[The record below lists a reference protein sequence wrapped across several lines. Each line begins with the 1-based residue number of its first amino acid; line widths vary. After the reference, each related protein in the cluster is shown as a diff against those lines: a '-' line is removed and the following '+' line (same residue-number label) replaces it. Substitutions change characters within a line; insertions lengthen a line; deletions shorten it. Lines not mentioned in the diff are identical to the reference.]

1 MQLLKD
7 IYNNAEALKGRK
19 LITVTIVLSIVF
31 LGIGIFIGYLNN
43 LILKKGEISS
53 ETVLPPPVADT
64 TIVLEGRVAYTNPE
78 YYPGDEISYVLTDA
92 SGKEISLLK
101 AEDDKLALAEGL
113 NVKVRGDEM
122 RTESGTKYLMVREVI
137 INAAN

>member
-7 IYNNAEALKGRK
+7 IYNNAEALKGRR
-19 LITVTIVLSIVF
+19 LITATVALSIVF

-43 LILKKGEISS
+43 LILKKGEISMD
-53 ETVLPPPVADT
+53 TVLPPPVADT
-64 TIVLEGRVAYTNPE
+64 TIVLEGRVVYTNPE
-78 YYPGDEISYVLTDA
+78 YYPGDEISFVLTDA
-92 SGKEISLLK
+92 SGKEVSLLR
-101 AEDDKLALAEGL
+101 ADGDKLALAEGL

-122 RTESGTKYLMVREVI
+122 RTKSGTKYLMVREVI